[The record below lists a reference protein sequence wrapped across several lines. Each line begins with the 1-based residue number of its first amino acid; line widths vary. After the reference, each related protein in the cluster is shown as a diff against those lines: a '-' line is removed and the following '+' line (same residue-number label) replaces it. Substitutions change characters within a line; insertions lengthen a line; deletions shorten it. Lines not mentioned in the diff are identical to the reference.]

1 METVS
6 LSVNIIVLSQVAVL
20 YFFVFITAKPSMA
33 AVSKI
38 PKLLTTTVQPAPR
51 LMKSVGPVNQGIYI
65 QNSRSKE
72 PKRTYRLNGSVSI
85 VNLRL
90 LIINFSIFFESR
102 ILMREKMKLFH
113 LNEIAGR

>member
-6 LSVNIIVLSQVAVL
+6 LSVNIIVLSQAVVL

-38 PKLLTTTVQPAPR
+38 PKLLSTTVSSAPR
-51 LMKSVGPVNQGIYI
+51 LIKSVGPGNQGIYI
-65 QNSRSKE
+65 QKF
-72 PKRTYRLNGSVSI
+72 KRAYRLNNGSVSI

-102 ILMREKMKLFH
+102 ILMWEKMTLFQVI
-113 LNEIAGR
+113 EIAGR